1 MVSGAGAWLTNTEW
15 RLDVLWPRYRRDFR
29 PRIRTLWSSIAE
41 PAARPN
47 QATGCP
53 PTEGRATWRFRYHCP
68 AWASSTKRPLP
79 TFKLR
84 FKAMRTKGAISH
96 ANREGNLDYGRRHWR
111 WKGNR
116 DGHGG
121 PLGPHHP
128 IWPSS
133 IRTRHSGSG
142 GSGGRRQ
149 RGG

>member
-1 MVSGAGAWLTNTEW
+1 
-15 RLDVLWPRYRRDFR
+15 DVLWSRYRRDFR
-29 PRIRTLWSSIAE
+29 PRIRMLWSSIAE
-41 PAARPN
+41 PAARPS

-53 PTEGRATWRFRYHCP
+53 PTEGRATRRFRYQLP
-68 AWASSTKRPLP
+68 SVGKQYEATPSDIQASCQSY
-79 TFKLR
+79 
-84 FKAMRTKGAISH
+84 RTKGAISH

-149 RGG
+149 RGGQSARRG